1 MFTFTFTF
9 ATMSCLA
16 SVSTFAQILY
26 LSSCSPISAVTSLS
40 AQLSVKSTSHISL
53 QLNLLP
59 SSQIKDS
66 IQSINLT
73 ITNHAS
79 PASIQ
84 ARLLGA
90 CVVLLHHIHPTTP
103 ALSQHLLPSL
113 QRLQP
118 RRQLSL
124 PLPLTE
130 RLSSI
135 AKRSSR
141 GNRGQASEEQA

>member
-90 CVVLLHHIHPTTP
+90 CVVLLHHIHPGHHQV
-103 ALSQHLLPSL
+103 LDLLL
-113 QRLQP
+113 HQP
-118 RRQLSL
+118 CRNIYYQACSDCNHG
-124 PLPLTE
+124 
-130 RLSSI
+130 
-135 AKRSSR
+135 
-141 GNRGQASEEQA
+141 GNYHYLYR